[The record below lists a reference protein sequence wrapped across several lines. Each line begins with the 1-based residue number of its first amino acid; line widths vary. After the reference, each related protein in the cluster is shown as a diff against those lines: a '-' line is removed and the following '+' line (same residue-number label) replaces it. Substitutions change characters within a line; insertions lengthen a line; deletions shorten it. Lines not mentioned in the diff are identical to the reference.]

1 MKKLII
7 IFFSILIIFSGCSN
21 ADTSPNSDD
30 NTDNFQ
36 NTQVNTISNNNDEA
50 SVSVEAESSN
60 IDEDSIKELTE
71 MLPKYQQYLDTIADS
86 INQTLQELS
95 SKDEYYFENNPEE
108 GIDFLYDVVADYKGY
123 VTVLEDLEYNSNPDI
138 KHINSLFIEG
148 LEENIKVFE
157 LTIEALKNNTLNEEE
172 FAKQLEESSKK
183 FAEFGVEYRLV
194 AKKAG
199 YEIEE

>member
-1 MKKLII
+1 MKNLII
-7 IFFSILIIFSGCSN
+7 VFFSILIIFSGCSN
-21 ADTSPNSDD
+21 SDTSLNSDS
-30 NTDNFQ
+30 TDNIQ
-36 NTQVNTISNNNDEA
+36 NTQVNTISSSNNEA
-50 SVSVEAESSN
+50 SDSVEVESSN
-60 IDEDSIKELTE
+60 IDEDSIEELTE
-71 MLPKYQQYLDTIADS
+71 MLPKYQQYLDTVADS

-95 SKDEYYFENNPEE
+95 SKDEYYFENNPED

-123 VTVLEDLEYNSNPDI
+123 VTVLENLEYNSNPDI